1 MKKQA
6 ALLDKIS
13 GSFFLA
19 GFIISK
25 LKNIPILLLA
35 SILNLISLI
44 AYLIGYTAWFLATL
58 FYPHHPR
65 KREAW
70 YGFSEFKDQYQAA
83 AVIGTVATILCFLC
97 PLYPSLILP
106 AVWLFTVSNLVWTIG
121 EYHKYKKPPV
131 NDEHYSSLRQ
141 ETYLRYVLLTTVVS
155 AITALAAT
163 VGFLFP
169 PASMAILLASIIGN
183 GLTVVALYYWK
194 KSTFD
199 EFKPDDAIH
208 HSYTSLAEGLS
219 MDPTRPHPR
228 RDACSKEAEPIC
240 HQDGLFVRKVA
251 RILSDY
257 PSEPTSNETMR
268 ACL

>member
-25 LKNIPILLLA
+25 LKSIPILLLA
-35 SILNLISLI
+35 SILNLVSLA

-58 FYPHHPR
+58 FYPNHPR

-70 YGFSEFKDQYQAA
+70 YGFAEFKDQYQAA

-106 AVWLFTVSNLVWTIG
+106 AVWLFAVSNLIWTIG
-121 EYHKYKKPPV
+121 EYHKYKKPPTH
-131 NDEHYSSLRQ
+131 DEHYSSLRQ
-141 ETYLRYVLLTTVVS
+141 ETYLRYVLLTTAVS

-163 VGFLFP
+163 LGFLFP
-169 PASMAILLASIIGN
+169 PASMAVLLASIIGN
-183 GLTVVALYYWK
+183 GLTVIALYYWK

-199 EFKPDDAIH
+199 EFKPDGVMP
-208 HSYTSLAEGLS
+208 HSYATLAECLS
-219 MDPTRPHPR
+219 MDEERPNPR
-228 RDACSKEAEPIC
+228 MACSQDAEPAY
-240 HQDGLFVRKVA
+240 HQGKLFTQKTSKIQLVP
-251 RILSDY
+251 L
-257 PSEPTSNETMR
+257 SEPTADEAMR
-268 ACL
+268 PCL